1 MSDEL
6 VLAVDDEPVNQRA
19 IRRTLSE
26 DCRVLTAGGGAEA
39 LELMAR
45 HPVALVIADQR
56 MPGMSGAE
64 LLAEI
69 VERHPN
75 VIRIVLTGYTDVDT
89 LLDAINRGHIYHF
102 LSKPWDARELRQVVR
117 RGLDRFSANA
127 ERGRLL
133 AELQATCGR
142 VQREAEQKTRLLALA
157 AHELGTP
164 LHILINATALLRET
178 AQAGI
183 ATGWLEAI
191 DRAVE
196 WLARGVAQLHDAAR
210 SRAQQLPVRAQP
222 IPAAPLVE
230 RAVAAVRTAARER
243 QLAFT
248 VVADDVALWGD
259 PGWIERALAN
269 LLSNAVRCTADGGAI
284 TVVAAA
290 ADRMATI
297 AVRDTGIGIAP
308 EHLPD
313 LFEPF
318 SAASGDPLLHGSGRW
333 AFGARGLGL
342 GLALVK
348 SIAEAHGGAVT
359 VNSTPGLGSCFT
371 LHLPRSARRAGVTSA

>member
-89 LLDAINRGHIYHF
+89 LLDTINRGHIYHF

-117 RGLDRFSANA
+117 RGLDRFNANA

-133 AELQATCGR
+133 AELQATC
-142 VQREAEQKTRLLALA
+142 E
-157 AHELGTP
+157 
-164 LHILINATALLRET
+164 
-178 AQAGI
+178 
-183 ATGWLEAI
+183 
-191 DRAVE
+191 
-196 WLARGVAQLHDAAR
+196 
-210 SRAQQLPVRAQP
+210 
-222 IPAAPLVE
+222 
-230 RAVAAVRTAARER
+230 
-243 QLAFT
+243 
-248 VVADDVALWGD
+248 
-259 PGWIERALAN
+259 
-269 LLSNAVRCTADGGAI
+269 
-284 TVVAAA
+284 
-290 ADRMATI
+290 
-297 AVRDTGIGIAP
+297 
-308 EHLPD
+308 
-313 LFEPF
+313 
-318 SAASGDPLLHGSGRW
+318 
-333 AFGARGLGL
+333 
-342 GLALVK
+342 
-348 SIAEAHGGAVT
+348 
-359 VNSTPGLGSCFT
+359 
-371 LHLPRSARRAGVTSA
+371 